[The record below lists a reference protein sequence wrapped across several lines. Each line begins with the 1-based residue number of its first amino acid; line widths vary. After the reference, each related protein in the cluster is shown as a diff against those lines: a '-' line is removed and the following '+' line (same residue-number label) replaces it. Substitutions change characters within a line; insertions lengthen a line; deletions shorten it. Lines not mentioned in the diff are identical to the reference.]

1 MKEAIKYIKFW
12 ACQCSKHTLALG
24 QQIGSQQGSRNVLEF
39 ISLSNH
45 RSHQSYHIDCI
56 DSNELPIA
64 LGSGSKWGLK
74 LTQSHETSI
83 DGEFEMFEIW
93 VFRT

>member
-1 MKEAIKYIKFW
+1 MKEAIKFW

-24 QQIGSQQGSRNVLEF
+24 QQIGVSTGITQCLGVYQLVEPQESLE
-39 ISLSNH
+39 LPY
-45 RSHQSYHIDCI
+45 RLLV

-74 LTQSHETSI
+74 LTQSY
-83 DGEFEMFEIW
+83 
-93 VFRT
+93 